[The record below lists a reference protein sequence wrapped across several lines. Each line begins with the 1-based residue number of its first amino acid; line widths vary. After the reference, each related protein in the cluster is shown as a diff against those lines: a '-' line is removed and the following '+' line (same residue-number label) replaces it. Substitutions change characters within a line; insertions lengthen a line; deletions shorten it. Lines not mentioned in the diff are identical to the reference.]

1 MGQQAKKNFPMGY
14 LSPIKQ
20 KKHLPH
26 EMWVRALVAHSRCH
40 RAVFLL
46 DKKLR
51 SIYCVWSSPKG
62 VPAIGFRGNRV
73 MNFSAASG
81 LGEALPSLLASLFR
95 AVYAFR
101 VTWSERFSSRIRH
114 RNELTEKA
122 WEDAVQGLGKGRQ
135 GGAQE

>member
-14 LSPIKQ
+14 LSQIK
-20 KKHLPH
+20 KKTLAARDVGSRLGRAFSLP
-26 EMWVRALVAHSRCH
+26 SRC
-40 RAVFLL
+40 FPL
-46 DKKLR
+46 DEKLR

-62 VPAIGFRGNRV
+62 VPARGFRGNRV
-73 MNFSAASG
+73 MNFSVASG

-135 GGAQE
+135 GGSQE

>member
-14 LSPIKQ
+14 LSPIK
-20 KKHLPH
+20 KKKTLAARD
-26 EMWVRALVAHSRCH
+26 VGARLGRAFSCH
-40 RAVFLL
+40 RAVSLL

-51 SIYCVWSSPKG
+51 SIYCVWSSAKG

-73 MNFSAASG
+73 MNFSVASG

>member
-14 LSPIKQ
+14 LSPIK
-20 KKHLPH
+20 KKNTCRTRCGFAP
-26 EMWVRALVAHSRCH
+26 WSRILVAIALFPCWTRNFAPYTV
-40 RAVFLL
+40 R
-46 DKKLR
+46 
-51 SIYCVWSSPKG
+51 SSPKG

-73 MNFSAASG
+73 MNFSVASG

>member
-1 MGQQAKKNFPMGY
+1 
-14 LSPIKQ
+14 
-20 KKHLPH
+20 
-26 EMWVRALVAHSRCH
+26 MWVRALVAHSRCH
-40 RAVFLL
+40 RAVSLL

-51 SIYCVWSSPKG
+51 SIYRVWSSPKG
-62 VPAIGFRGNRV
+62 VTAIGFRGNRV
-73 MNFSAASG
+73 MNFSVASG
-81 LGEALPSLLASLFR
+81 LGEGLPSLLASLFR

>member
-1 MGQQAKKNFPMGY
+1 
-14 LSPIKQ
+14 
-20 KKHLPH
+20 
-26 EMWVRALVAHSRCH
+26 MWVRALVAHSRCH
-40 RAVFLL
+40 RAVSLL

-62 VPAIGFRGNRV
+62 VPARGFRGNRV
-73 MNFSAASG
+73 MNFSVASG
-81 LGEALPSLLASLFR
+81 LGEALPILLASLFR
-95 AVYAFR
+95 AVYVFR

-135 GGAQE
+135 GGAKE